1 MTPAK
6 PMVKSEDFKL
16 NESLDRIKHVII
28 VMSGKGG
35 VGKST
40 VASNLALG
48 LAMAGHPT
56 GIMDLDIHGPNVPKM
71 LGLEGERLVSEDGAL
86 IPVELPPRLKVMSM
100 AFLLKDED
108 SPVIWRGPV
117 KMGAIRQFLGDVRW
131 GDLDF
136 LVVDLPPG
144 TGDEPLTIMQLI
156 PRADGAVVVTTPQ
169 DVALLDSRKSINFC
183 KQMGVPVLGVVE
195 NMSGMACP
203 HCGGAVEVFKQGGG
217 ERAAAEMGVP
227 FLGRLPLDAD
237 IAQRGDSGQPLVTD
251 GGGSGGKA
259 MTAIVDRLR
268 QQLF

>member
-1 MTPAK
+1 MTPTE
-6 PMVKSEDFKL
+6 PMIKSENFKL

-40 VASNLALG
+40 VACNLALG
-48 LAMAGHPT
+48 LSMAGHPT

-71 LGLEGERLVSEDGAL
+71 LGLEGERVASENDGL
-86 IPVELPPRLKVMSM
+86 LPVELPPRLKVMSM
-100 AFLLKDED
+100 AFLLKDVD

-117 KMGAIRQFLGDVRW
+117 KMGAIRQFIEDVRW

-136 LVVDLPPG
+136 LIVDLPPG
-144 TGDEPLTIMQLI
+144 TGDEPLSIMQLI

-195 NMSGMACP
+195 NMSTMICP
-203 HCGGAVEVFKQGGG
+203 HCNGTVEVFKQGGG
-217 ERAAAEMGVP
+217 ERSAAEMGVP
-227 FLGRLPLDAD
+227 FLGKLPLDAD
-237 IAQRGDSGQPLVTD
+237 IALRGDSGEPVVTD
-251 GGGSGGKA
+251 GRGPAGKA
-259 MTAIVDRLR
+259 MMAIVDGLR
-268 QQLF
+268 QHLL